1 MSAKNNFAYGKTNLN
16 INLASGKNQVRL
28 VKKQT

>member
-1 MSAKNNFAYGKTNLN
+1 MMSAKNNFAYGKTNLN

-28 VKKQT
+28 V